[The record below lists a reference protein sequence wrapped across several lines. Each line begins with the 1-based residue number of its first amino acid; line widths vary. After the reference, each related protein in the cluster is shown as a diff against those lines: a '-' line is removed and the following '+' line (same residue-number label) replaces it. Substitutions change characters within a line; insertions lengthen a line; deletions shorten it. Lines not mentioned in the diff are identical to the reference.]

1 MRAILFIL
9 IIAIA
14 ALLLAIATGFVS
26 IRQSRPAEPPKI
38 SASGKGLSAKGGQ
51 TPTFDIE
58 TGSVAVGTKQSKV
71 AVPVVRVV
79 PPGQQANTVNNA
91 G

>member
-9 IIAIA
+9 IIAVA
-14 ALLLAIATGFVS
+14 ALLLGIGTGFVRIPMTRS
-26 IRQSRPAEPPKI
+26 AKPPTV
-38 SASGKGLSAKGGQ
+38 SVNGKGVSVKGGQ

-58 TGSVAVGTKQSKV
+58 TGSVAVGTKPGNVS
-71 AVPVVRVV
+71 VPVVKVV